1 MAYPTK
7 DQLTMW
13 RQQGKTYKEIAQMTG
28 KSPETIRVRCC
39 QYKITSKPRGVP
51 QDQIDTFCQLKREGL
66 KTKEIADK
74 TGYTESTVYTYLK
87 AAGLIESRN
96 FEPDLPLQ
104 FAVPREPKIIKAVYG
119 GVKYEDIT
127 DFWILG

>member
-7 DQLTMW
+7 DQLIMW

-39 QYKITSKPRGVP
+39 QYKITSKPRGMA
-51 QDQIDTFCQLKREGL
+51 QDQIDVFCRMRREGL
-66 KTKEIADK
+66 GTKEIADQ
-74 TGYTESTVYTYLK
+74 TGYAESTVYTYLK
-87 AAGLIESRN
+87 AAGLIKNRN
-96 FEPDLPLQ
+96 FEPDLPLK
-104 FAVPREPKIIKAVYG
+104 FAVPREKKIIKAVFG

-127 DFWILG
+127 DFCVPG